1 MLSIKFMKK
10 KRKKIRFAMDI
21 DFYSILKYTSL
32 SSKKIL
38 RKYDEN
44 NNFNVAKYCQNLS
57 DEVENHCL

>member
-1 MLSIKFMKK
+1 MISIKFMKK
-10 KRKKIRFAMDI
+10 KRKKIRFAIDI
-21 DFYSILKYTSL
+21 DFCSLLKYTSL

-44 NNFNVAKYCQNLS
+44 NTSNIAKYCQNHP